1 MKPGDLFKFCY
12 VNAHTRDINNKSGI
26 FLGERPLKCEDGKVI
41 PNFAIQLFGES
52 TERLCDAGLKRWM
65 LPLEED

>member
-1 MKPGDLFKFCY
+1 MKPGDLFKFCFI
-12 VNAHTRDINNKSGI
+12 NGNTRDINNKSGI